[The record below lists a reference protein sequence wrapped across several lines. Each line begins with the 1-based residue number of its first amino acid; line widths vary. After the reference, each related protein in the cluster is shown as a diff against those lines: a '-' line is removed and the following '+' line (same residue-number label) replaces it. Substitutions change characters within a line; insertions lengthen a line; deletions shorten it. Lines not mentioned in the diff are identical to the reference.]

1 MDSSFDMANDVDRI
15 LAKESSLF
23 NTVYPFF
30 SFFVQEAKLRS
41 QDREIDRIMSSFIL
55 DPYSV
60 LDIQPGV
67 PPEEIKKVFRKKSLL
82 IHPDKTKN
90 PRASDAFDRLK
101 KAEGELMDD
110 KKRGS
115 LDNLIAAARKAVISE
130 QKLDENS
137 DYIKGDRFWID
148 VREMT
153 KKFLIDDELRRRRA
167 KKLQMEQEGRER
179 KEAED
184 AATEAKR
191 KREAE
196 KEWEATRESR
206 IDNWRNFSKTGP
218 EKKRK
223 KMKVLG

>member
-1 MDSSFDMANDVDRI
+1 MASDVDRL

-23 NTVYPFF
+23 NTVYPFA
-30 SFFVQEAKLRS
+30 SLFVQEAKLRP

-101 KAEGELMDD
+101 KAEAELMDD

-115 LDNLIAAARKAVISE
+115 LDSLIAAARKAVIKE
-130 QKLDENS
+130 QNLDENT

-167 KKLQMEQEGRER
+167 RKLQMEQEGRER
-179 KEAED
+179 QEAED
-184 AATEAKR
+184 AANEAKR
-191 KREAE
+191 KRDAE

>member
-1 MDSSFDMANDVDRI
+1 
-15 LAKESSLF
+15 
-23 NTVYPFF
+23 
-30 SFFVQEAKLRS
+30 
-41 QDREIDRIMSSFIL
+41 MSSFIL

-67 PPEEIKKVFRKKSLL
+67 PPEEIKKVYRKKSLL

-101 KAEGELMDD
+101 KAEAELMDD
-110 KKRGS
+110 KKRES
-115 LDNLIAAARKAVISE
+115 LDNLISAARKAVITE
-130 QKLDENS
+130 QKIDVNS
-137 DYIKGDRFWID
+137 DYIKGDRFWMD
-148 VREMT
+148 VREKT
-153 KKFLIDDELRRRRA
+153 KKFLIDDELRRRKA

-179 KEAED
+179 QEAED
-184 AATEAKR
+184 AANEAKR

-206 IDNWRNFSKTGP
+206 VDNWRNFSKSGP

>member
-1 MDSSFDMANDVDRI
+1 MSNDVDRI

-23 NTVYPFF
+23 NTVCPFL
-30 SFFVQEAKLRS
+30 SLSVPEAKLRS
-41 QDREIDRIMSSFIL
+41 QDREIERIMSSFIL

-101 KAEGELMDD
+101 KAEKELMDD
-110 KKRGS
+110 TKRGS
-115 LDNLIAAARKAVISE
+115 LDNLIAAARKAVITE
-130 QKLDENS
+130 QKIDEKT
-137 DYIKGDRFWID
+137 DYIKGDLFWTD
-148 VREMT
+148 VREKT
-153 KKFLIDDELRRRRA
+153 KKFLIDDELRRRKA

-179 KEAED
+179 QEAED
-184 AATEAKR
+184 AANEAKR

-206 IDNWRNFSKTGP
+206 VDNWRNFSKTGP